1 MTTEALGALAGVTVL
16 DVSMGVAGPFC
27 GKLLASLGAT
37 VIKVESP
44 GRGDSTRGLPPFLPS
59 SDPLDRSALFH
70 HLNTGK
76 LGLTLD
82 LESEAGQAVFRRLVS
97 SWATVVITS
106 DSYLRARELGL
117 DWESLHALKT
127 DLLVSA
133 ISDFGMDGP
142 LRDYAG
148 SELVALAL
156 GGYLHLTG
164 DPDREPL
171 KPYGYQAQYHAGLH
185 AATGTVAALF
195 RLEATGKGEFVDTS
209 TVEAAAFLCSAAPG
223 WYYFTGEEPNRV
235 GNRLAN
241 IDPRQF
247 YPSTMRPCRDGWVHA
262 HGNMRDPQLLEVLI
276 GDPELGRED
285 IRREPKGHADEIDA
299 IMDRW
304 LAGHDRA
311 EAVELAQTLRVPF
324 TEVFSPDEV
333 LVNPHL
339 AARGA
344 FAEVEHPSI
353 GVAKFPHASIRFSV
367 TPWVTT
373 RAPRLGE
380 HTAGILSDCLGIAGD
395 ELAALYSAGVI

>member
-1 MTTEALGALAGVTVL
+1 MTAGAVGPLDGVNVL
-16 DVSMGVAGPFC
+16 DASTGVAGPFC

-44 GRGDSTRGLPPFLPS
+44 GCGDSTRGLPPFLPS
-59 SDPLDRSALFH
+59 TDPNDRSALFH

-82 LESEAGQAVFRRLVS
+82 LEMDAGQAIFRRLVS
-97 SWATVVITS
+97 SWATVVITG
-106 DSYLRARELGL
+106 DSYLRALELGL
-117 DWESLHALKT
+117 DWESLHALKET
-127 DLLVSA
+127 LLVTA
-133 ISDFGMDGP
+133 LSDFGMDGP

-185 AATGTVAALF
+185 AATGTVAALL
-195 RLEATGKGEFVDTS
+195 RVELTSLGEFVDTS

-223 WYYFTGEEPNRV
+223 WHYFTGEEPNRV

-241 IDPRQF
+241 LDPKQF

-262 HGNMRDPQLLEVLI
+262 HGNIRDPELLEVLM
-276 GDPELGRED
+276 GEPELGRED

-304 LAGHDRA
+304 LADRDRA

-333 LVNPHL
+333 LRDPHL
-339 AARGA
+339 VARGA
-344 FAEVEHPSI
+344 LAEVDHPSI
-353 GVAKFPHASIRFSV
+353 GVVRFPHASIRFSA
-367 TPWVTT
+367 TPWITK

-380 HTAGILSDCLGIAGD
+380 HTIGILDDCLGIAGD
-395 ELAALYSAGVI
+395 EVATLHHAGVV